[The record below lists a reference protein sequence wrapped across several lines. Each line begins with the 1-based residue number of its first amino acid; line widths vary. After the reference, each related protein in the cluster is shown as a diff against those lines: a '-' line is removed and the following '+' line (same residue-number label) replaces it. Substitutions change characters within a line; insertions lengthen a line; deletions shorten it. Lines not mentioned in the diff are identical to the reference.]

1 MPSSRFS
8 GTIPLLRD
16 CASIGTSGRCSSSG
30 TIPLLRDWACTGSMS
45 STPYM
50 IIARGFGG
58 RAPAPNGGA
67 GGSAR
72 LLRVQGASACKI
84 RQYGSDKGGS
94 ARLLRVQGA
103 STCKIRRYGSGK
115 GGQRPPAAGAGRKRL
130 HNPPIRSGWVG
141 RSALPTPPYLFSICY
156 NVSPPFFTD
165 NLGKDPVLLNK
176 GV

>member
-84 RQYGSDKGGS
+84 R
-94 ARLLRVQGA
+94 
-103 STCKIRRYGSGK
+103 RYGSGK